1 MKTPG
6 QRMFAAA
13 AAQDENQDENS
24 HGGTIIGALG
34 FAGFGLWAPGP
45 KPVSPEP

>member
-13 AAQDENQDENS
+13 AAQDENS